1 MAGIPIM
8 RDTLQVLK
16 GLVTDP
22 VPYVNTT
29 VLFGLSAMQWD
40 LFIKIAVAVPS
51 IIWTVF
57 RVLNEIKKY
66 KASQVEEKNS

>member
-1 MAGIPIM
+1 MAGLPIM

-51 IIWTVF
+51 IIWTYF